1 MMTSNEQKLDWI
13 NLPANALAESLHA
26 PLHDGEIVSIQSDLL
41 ERRITLMID
50 VLHLRKHHK
59 LAKEQRFVIQL
70 QGVQS
75 ARANTWAV
83 WPGEMP
89 PLKGKSHEVQTRLV
103 KEYQAKWREE
113 SMSWS
118 TFLAAFEPPDFN
130 CFDIYEAQIARNETT
145 TTLQIHGMLNGE
157 EFTDQFV
164 NIFIRAEKISIEQ
177 SAEKFI
183 SVEEFIKLGEDYWRA
198 YEARRK

>member
-1 MMTSNEQKLDWI
+1 MTSNEQKLDWV
-13 NLPANALAESLHA
+13 NLPANASAESLHA
-26 PLHDGEIVSIQSDLL
+26 PLHDGKIVSLQSDLL

-50 VLHLRKHHK
+50 VPHLRKHHQ
-59 LAKEQRFVIQL
+59 LANAQRFAIQL

-89 PLKGKSHEVQTRLV
+89 PYKDKSHEVQARLV

-113 SMSWS
+113 SMSWN
-118 TFLAAFEPPDFN
+118 TFLAAFEPPDFDRFN
-130 CFDIYEAQIARNETT
+130 IYEAHIARNKTT

-157 EFTDQFV
+157 EFNDQFV
-164 NIFIRAEKISIEQ
+164 NIFIRAEQISIEQ

-183 SVEEFIKLGEDYWRA
+183 SVEEFIKLGDDFWRA